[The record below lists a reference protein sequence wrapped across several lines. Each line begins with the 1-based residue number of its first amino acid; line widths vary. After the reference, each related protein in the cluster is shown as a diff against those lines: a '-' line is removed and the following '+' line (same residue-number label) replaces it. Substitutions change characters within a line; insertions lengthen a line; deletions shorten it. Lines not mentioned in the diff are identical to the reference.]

1 MANIKQGTKP
11 TDTTNK
17 ALQRSKVDSDF
28 KSKNIS
34 IIDVDTA
41 ILQYLEEKNLTVS
54 VNGQSKKVPIIYGS
68 PERWKQAGRNGYIKD
83 QKGQV
88 QIPLIIFKRNS
99 LGRRDDLVN
108 RFNQN
113 QRVTYTTAYSNKNRF
128 DKFSQQIDLKPTKEV
143 YKVRVGDFVQMDYEF
158 IVWTEFISHTNELIE
173 QLNWNSDEYWGVDG
187 GPKFKSSIDSF
198 STENEVATD
207 VDRLVRTTFTL
218 SVKAYLLP
226 ELKDDGYDEQ
236 VLKSYTTQKTV
247 IFDEIETELTKVTTP
262 EELDELLREDRNF
275 SEVNQIGALFPLGAF
290 SNNATQEAKN
300 NEFDEVLEF
309 VSFFDTRT
317 ATVTSSNTAVFQNTT
332 TKTAPNVDYLNFDNE
347 DLYQIFINGIFIP
360 PSIWSVNDDGTNIT
374 FTFNTNLLNYEIES
388 IDEIRGIGKFI
399 DA

>member
-1 MANIKQGTKP
+1 MANTEQGTKS
-11 TDTTNK
+11 TESINK
-17 ALQRSKVDSDF
+17 ALQRSKVGSDF

-34 IIDVDTA
+34 IIDIDTA

-54 VNGQSKKVPIIYGS
+54 VNNTSKKVPIIYGS

-99 LGRRDDLVN
+99 LGRRDDIVN

-128 DKFSQQIDLKPTKEV
+128 DRFSQQIDLKPTQEV
-143 YKVRVGDFVQMDYEF
+143 YKVRVGDFVQMEYEF

-198 STENEVATD
+198 STENEVTSG

-218 SVKAYLLP
+218 SVKGYLLP
-226 ELKDDGYDEQ
+226 ELKDDGNDEQ

-247 IFDEIETELTKVTTP
+247 IFDEIETELTRVTSP

-275 SEVNQIGALFPLGAF
+275 SEVNQIGALFPLGTFA
-290 SNNATQEAKN
+290 NNATQQAKN

-309 VSFFDTRT
+309 VSYFDTRT
-317 ATVTSSNTAVFQNTT
+317 ATVSPPNQAIFQNTT
-332 TKTAPNVDYLNFDNE
+332 TKTSPNVDYLNFDDE

-360 PSIWSVNDDGTNIT
+360 PTIWSVSDDGTNIT
-374 FTFNTNLLNYEIES
+374 FTFNTNLLNYELEAT
-388 IDEIRGIGKFI
+388 DEVRGIGKFV
-399 DA
+399 DS

>member
-1 MANIKQGTKP
+1 MANVEQGRKS

-17 ALQRSKVDSDF
+17 ALQRSKVGSDF

-54 VNGQSKKVPIIYGS
+54 VNGQSRKVPIIYGS

-128 DKFSQQIDLKPTKEV
+128 DKFSQQIDLKPTQEV

-309 VSFFDTRT
+309 VSYFDTRT

-332 TKTAPNVDYLNFDNE
+332 TKSYPDIDYLVFQDE

-360 PSIWSVNDDGTNIT
+360 PSIWSVNDDGTDIT

-399 DA
+399 DS